1 MNSPNRFIQRMVIFL
16 VITIL
21 LGCLLFS
28 SLVSAFL
35 TNPYINGL
43 IFCVLGIGILIV
55 CRQVLILKPEI
66 IWVETYKRNK
76 SRGLTSS
83 LENKKLNLLAPMASM
98 LEEHKGRFSISS
110 IAMRSLLDSLNLRLD
125 ETREISRYLIGLL
138 VFLGLLGTF
147 WGLLI
152 TIDSVGAVITSI
164 GIGDEDS
171 TSMFLKLKEG
181 LKEPLNGMGTA
192 FSSSLFGLS
201 GSLSLGFLD
210 LQASQAQNQFYNDVE
225 EWLSSMSLIAVNKA
239 SSGSE
244 NKIQEDGI
252 PVYVQA
258 LLEQTAESVDSLQKI
273 LGRGEDERRNLA
285 NNIANL
291 TQKMSEVADQIKN
304 NQKEFQ
310 KLNDKPIDISSIS
323 SLIKDNLGGIDDATK
338 DHIRSMDV
346 SIKRLVE
353 DSNQSNKQLITELR
367 SEIKLLAKT
376 ISAAVDNNKK
386 LVRTKIET
394 KSLTSK
400 KVD

>member
-1 MNSPNRFIQRMVIFL
+1 MNSPNRFIQRMVFFL
-16 VITIL
+16 LIASVLCFL
-21 LGCLLFS
+21 LLS
-28 SLVSAFL
+28 SLISAFL

-43 IFCVLGIGILIV
+43 IFCVLGFGIFIV
-55 CRQVLILKPEI
+55 MRQVLILKPEI
-66 IWVETYKRNK
+66 LWVESYKRNK
-76 SRGLTSS
+76 TSGLTSS
-83 LENKKLNLLAPMASM
+83 SFNKKLILLAPMASM

-110 IAMRSLLDSLNLRLD
+110 LAMRSLLDSLNLRLD

-152 TIDSVGAVITSI
+152 TIDSVGNVITSM

-201 GSLSLGFLD
+201 GSLILGFLD

-225 EWLSSMSLIAVNKA
+225 EWLSSMSLITVSKTG
-239 SSGSE
+239 SGNE
-244 NKIQEDGI
+244 KKIQEDGV

-258 LLEQTAESVDSLQKI
+258 LLEQTAESIDSLQKI
-273 LGRGEDERRNLA
+273 LVRGEDERKNLA
-285 NNIANL
+285 NNLTNL
-291 TQKMSEVADQIKN
+291 TEKMTEVSDQIRN
-304 NQKEFQ
+304 NQKNFQ
-310 KLNDKPIDISSIS
+310 TLSNKPIDVSP
-323 SLIKDNLGGIDDATK
+323 LTDFFKDNIGGIDDVTK

-346 SIKRLVE
+346 SIKRLVDE
-353 DSNQSNKQLITELR
+353 SDQSNKQLISELR

-386 LVRTKIET
+386 
-394 KSLTSK
+394 
-400 KVD
+400 

>member
-1 MNSPNRFIQRMVIFL
+1 MNSPNRFIQRMAAFL
-16 VITIL
+16 LIASVLCFL
-21 LGCLLFS
+21 LLS
-28 SLVSAFL
+28 SLISAFL

-43 IFCVLGIGILIV
+43 IFFVLGFGIFIV
-55 CRQVLILKPEI
+55 LRQVLILKPEI
-66 IWVETYKRNK
+66 LWVEAYKRNNTT
-76 SRGLTSS
+76 GLSSS
-83 LENKKLNLLAPMASM
+83 LSNKKLILLAPMASM

-110 IAMRSLLDSLNLRLD
+110 LAMRSLLDSLNLRLD
-125 ETREISRYLIGLL
+125 ETREISKYLIGLL

-152 TIDSVGAVITSI
+152 TIDSVGSVITSM

-201 GSLSLGFLD
+201 GSLILGFLD

-225 EWLSSMSLIAVNKA
+225 EWLSSMSLIAISKTG
-239 SSGSE
+239 SRSE
-244 NKIQEDGI
+244 NKIQEDGV

-273 LGRGEDERRNLA
+273 LVRGEDERRNLA
-285 NNIANL
+285 NNLISL
-291 TQKMSEVADQIKN
+291 TEKMSEVSDQIRN

-310 KLNDKPIDISSIS
+310 KLSDKPIDVSP
-323 SLIKDNLGGIDDATK
+323 LTNFLKDNIGGIDDVTK

-346 SIKRLVE
+346 SIKRLVDE
-353 DSNQSNKQLITELR
+353 SNQSSKQLISELR

-376 ISAAVDNNKK
+376 ISAAVDKNKN
-386 LVRTKIET
+386 
-394 KSLTSK
+394 
-400 KVD
+400 

>member
-1 MNSPNRFIQRMVIFL
+1 MNSPNRFIQRMVFFL
-16 VITIL
+16 LIASVLCFL
-21 LGCLLFS
+21 LLS
-28 SLVSAFL
+28 SLISAFL

-43 IFCVLGIGILIV
+43 IFCVLGFGIFIV
-55 CRQVLILKPEI
+55 MRQVLILKPEI
-66 IWVETYKRNK
+66 LWVESYKRNK
-76 SRGLTSS
+76 TSGLTSS
-83 LENKKLNLLAPMASM
+83 SFNKKLILLAPMASM

-110 IAMRSLLDSLNLRLD
+110 LAMRSLLDSLNLRLD

-152 TIDSVGAVITSI
+152 TIDSVGSVITSM

-201 GSLSLGFLD
+201 GSLILGFLD

-225 EWLSSMSLIAVNKA
+225 EWLSSMSLIAVSKTG
-239 SSGSE
+239 SGNE
-244 NKIQEDGI
+244 KKIQEDGV

-258 LLEQTAESVDSLQKI
+258 LLEQTAESIDSLQKI
-273 LGRGEDERRNLA
+273 LVRGEDERKNLA
-285 NNIANL
+285 NNLTNL
-291 TQKMSEVADQIKN
+291 TEKMTEVSDQIRN
-304 NQKEFQ
+304 NQKNFQ
-310 KLNDKPIDISSIS
+310 TLSNKPIDVSP
-323 SLIKDNLGGIDDATK
+323 LTDFFKDNIGGIDDVTK

-346 SIKRLVE
+346 SIKRLVDE
-353 DSNQSNKQLITELR
+353 SDQSNKQLISELR

-386 LVRTKIET
+386 
-394 KSLTSK
+394 
-400 KVD
+400 

>member
-1 MNSPNRFIQRMVIFL
+1 MQRMIIFL
-16 VITIL
+16 IIAL
-21 LGCLLFS
+21 LIGFFLFS
-28 SLVSAFL
+28 SLITAFL

-43 IFCVLGIGILIV
+43 IFGVLAFGIIIIL
-55 CRQVLILKPEI
+55 RQVFILKPEI
-66 IWVETYKRNK
+66 IWVEAYKRNISK
-76 SRGLTSS
+76 GLTSS
-83 LENKKLNLLAPMASM
+83 VSSKKLSLLAPMASM

-110 IAMRSLLDSLNLRLD
+110 LAMRSLLDSLNLRLD

-152 TIDSVGAVITSI
+152 TIESVGSVITSLDM
-164 GIGDEDS
+164 GNADTS
-171 TSMFLKLKEG
+171 TMFLNLKEG
-181 LKEPLNGMGTA
+181 LKQPLNGMGTA

-201 GSLSLGFLD
+201 GSLILGFLD

-225 EWLSSMSLIAVNKA
+225 EWLSSMSLISVSKTGK
-239 SSGSE
+239 GSE
-244 NKIQEDGI
+244 KKLQEDGV

-258 LLEQTAESVDSLQKI
+258 LLEQTAESVDSLQRI

-285 NNIANL
+285 NNFSDLAN
-291 TQKMSEVADQIKN
+291 KMSEVADQIKN

-310 KLNDKPIDISSIS
+310 KLHDKPIDLSG
-323 SLIKDNLGGIDDATK
+323 LKNLFKENVSGMDDATK

-353 DSNQSNKQLITELR
+353 ESNQNNKQLVLELR

-376 ISAAVDNNKK
+376 VSAVVERNSLNKN
-386 LVRTKIET
+386 TKV
-394 KSLTSK
+394 LTSK
-400 KVD
+400 KDG

>member
-1 MNSPNRFIQRMVIFL
+1 MNSPNRFIQRMVFFL
-16 VITIL
+16 LIASL
-21 LGCLLFS
+21 LCFLLLS
-28 SLVSAFL
+28 SLISAFL

-43 IFCVLGIGILIV
+43 IFCVLGFGIFIV
-55 CRQVLILKPEI
+55 MRQVLILKPEI
-66 IWVETYKRNK
+66 LWVEAYKRNNT
-76 SRGLTSS
+76 SGLTSS
-83 LENKKLNLLAPMASM
+83 SFNKKLILLAPMASM

-110 IAMRSLLDSLNLRLD
+110 LAMRSLLDSLNLRLD

-152 TIDSVGAVITSI
+152 TIDSVGSVITSM

-201 GSLSLGFLD
+201 GSLILGFLD

-225 EWLSSMSLIAVNKA
+225 EWLSSMSLIAVSKTG
-239 SSGSE
+239 SGNE
-244 NKIQEDGI
+244 KKIQEDGV

-258 LLEQTAESVDSLQKI
+258 LLEQTAESIDSLQKI
-273 LGRGEDERRNLA
+273 LVRGEDERKNLA
-285 NNIANL
+285 NNLTNL
-291 TQKMSEVADQIKN
+291 TEKMSEVSDQIRN
-304 NQKEFQ
+304 NQKDFQ
-310 KLNDKPIDISSIS
+310 TLSNKPIDVSP
-323 SLIKDNLGGIDDATK
+323 LTNFFKDNIGGVDDVTK

-346 SIKRLVE
+346 SIKRLVDE
-353 DSNQSNKQLITELR
+353 SNQSNKQLISELR

-376 ISAAVDNNKK
+376 ISAAVDKNKN
-386 LVRTKIET
+386 
-394 KSLTSK
+394 
-400 KVD
+400 